1 MGHRNSFQ
9 RIGAQ
14 GSTSLAIVGP
24 GIRTR
29 DRYNGGTLRGDSAVY
44 FYNYYTTRVKHFAAD
59 MDDFSRSF

>member
-1 MGHRNSFQ
+1 
-9 RIGAQ
+9 
-14 GSTSLAIVGP
+14 VGP